1 MIRIFITAILYLIT
15 MLTQAQEKPGSI
27 NGNEVFASVNKTEE
41 NCSSSC
47 VMQNFDL
54 YRFNETKFE
63 VKEKDLTFEIRF

>member
-15 MLTQAQEKPGSI
+15 MFTQAQERPGSI
-27 NGNEVFASVNKTEE
+27 NEKVAFSLVHKTEE
-41 NCSSSC
+41 NCGASC
-47 VMQNFDL
+47 EMQNIDL